1 MRNWNIELELQKKF
15 LTIDSIN
22 YEIKRIATYKR
33 KYRYESQWGNVESKQ
48 RYHQFLQYEKAL
60 KKLKQT
66 YKQKGKV

>member
-15 LTIDSIN
+15 PTVDSIN
-22 YEIKRIATYKR
+22 YEIKRIAPYKKR
-33 KYRYESQWGNVESKQ
+33 HRLYSQLGNVESRQ

-66 YKQKGKV
+66 YKQQ

>member
-33 KYRYESQWGNVESKQ
+33 KHHYYSQLGNVESRQ
-48 RYHQFLQYEKAL
+48 RYRQFLQYEKAL

-66 YKQKGKV
+66 YKQQ